1 MINAHSEPL
10 SAQLKPSATT
20 APDCRKEGKMNTKL
34 TILYERLSRE
44 DERENESLSIEHQ
57 KSFLEDYATRNGF
70 TNFVH
75 MTDDGWSGTRWDRPS
90 YLKMIEEVE
99 RGNVA
104 VCIVKDM
111 SRIGRDHLRV
121 GLLLEQFRECG
132 VRFIAVNDNVDS
144 DKGMDDFTPFRNIIN
159 EWVARDTSRKIRAIN
174 DARTKDGKHVTGALP
189 YGYLHDPQDRQ
200 KWILD
205 EEAAPIVSRIFQS
218 IINGKTVTRIAE
230 ELTAEKIMT
239 PNAHW
244 KHIGESVSM
253 GAHNADPYKWSTATV
268 INLVKKQEY
277 MGWCVLNKTIKEN
290 YKSKRKAAAPEDM
303 IIFKD
308 AHPAIVD
315 EETWNIV
322 QRLRE
327 TRRRPERIGGEPN
340 PLTGILYCADC
351 GEKMYHKQ
359 GNTGRPN
366 QPHHEYVCS
375 SYRHYSRSCTCHY
388 IRVPVIEKL
397 ILTAI
402 RRVSGYARENEA
414 EFIQRV
420 RETSVISQEAAVK
433 ESRKKIGKSKR
444 RREEVSGLIKKLY
457 EAYASGKI
465 PEKHFTELLT
475 DYDTEQEKLDT
486 EIAELQTAIDTY
498 NTDSVRA
505 DKFMELVKRHT
516 EFTELSASL
525 LNEFVE
531 KVIVHEAVKING
543 KREQT
548 VDIYLNFIG
557 KFDVPLTEEERQEEA
572 PKRTSRKK
580 PRHEMTEE
588 QRQRERERDHRRYAQ
603 KVAAKKAAE
612 EAQRAAILQ
621 GTIYEAQ
628 QQKSGVDNVAI

>member
-10 SAQLKPSATT
+10 SAQLKPSAAT

-44 DERENESLSIEHQ
+44 DERENESVSIENQ
-57 KSFLEDYATRNGF
+57 KAFLEEYAIRNGF
-70 TNFVH
+70 TNYIH
-75 MTDDGWSGTRWDRPS
+75 LTDDGWSGTRWDRPS

-104 VCIVKDM
+104 ACIVKDM

-205 EEAAPIVSRIFQS
+205 EEAAPIVARIFQS
-218 IINGKTVTRIAE
+218 IISGKTVTRIAE

-244 KHIGESVSM
+244 KHIGESTSM

-290 YKSKRKAAAPEDM
+290 YKAKRKAAAPEDM

-351 GEKMYHKQ
+351 GEKMYHKK

-433 ESRKKIGKSKR
+433 ESRKKISKAKR
-444 RREEVSGLIKKLY
+444 RRDEVSGLIKKLY

-465 PEKHFTELLT
+465 PEKHFSELLT
-475 DYDTEQEKLDT
+475 GYDTEQETLDT

-557 KFDVPLTEEERQEEA
+557 KFDVPLTEEEQQEEA
-572 PKRTSRKK
+572 PKRKSRKK

-628 QQKSGVDNVAI
+628 IQKNGVDTVAL

>member
-1 MINAHSEPL
+1 
-10 SAQLKPSATT
+10 
-20 APDCRKEGKMNTKL
+20 
-34 TILYERLSRE
+34 
-44 DERENESLSIEHQ
+44 
-57 KSFLEDYATRNGF
+57 
-70 TNFVH
+70 
-75 MTDDGWSGTRWDRPS
+75 
-90 YLKMIEEVE
+90 
-99 RGNVA
+99 
-104 VCIVKDM
+104 
-111 SRIGRDHLRV
+111 
-121 GLLLEQFRECG
+121 
-132 VRFIAVNDNVDS
+132 
-144 DKGMDDFTPFRNIIN
+144 
-159 EWVARDTSRKIRAIN
+159 
-174 DARTKDGKHVTGALP
+174 
-189 YGYLHDPQDRQ
+189 
-200 KWILD
+200 
-205 EEAAPIVSRIFQS
+205 
-218 IINGKTVTRIAE
+218 
-230 ELTAEKIMT
+230 
-239 PNAHW
+239 
-244 KHIGESVSM
+244 
-253 GAHNADPYKWSTATV
+253 
-268 INLVKKQEY
+268 
-277 MGWCVLNKTIKEN
+277 
-290 YKSKRKAAAPEDM
+290 
-303 IIFKD
+303 
-308 AHPAIVD
+308 
-315 EETWNIV
+315 
-322 QRLRE
+322 
-327 TRRRPERIGGEPN
+327 
-340 PLTGILYCADC
+340 
-351 GEKMYHKQ
+351 MYHKK

-420 RETSVISQEAAVK
+420 RETSVICQEAAVK
-433 ESRKKIGKSKR
+433 ESRKKISKAKR
-444 RREEVSGLIKKLY
+444 RRDEVSGLIKKLY

-465 PEKHFTELLT
+465 PEKHFSELLT
-475 DYDTEQEKLDT
+475 GYDTEQETLDT

-505 DKFMELVKRHT
+505 DKFIELVKRHT

-557 KFDVPLTEEERQEEA
+557 KFDVPLTEEEQQEEA

-628 QQKSGVDNVAI
+628 IQKNGVDTVAL

>member
-10 SAQLKPSATT
+10 SAQLKPSAAT

-44 DERENESLSIEHQ
+44 DERENESVSIENQ
-57 KSFLEDYATRNGF
+57 KAFLEEYAIRNGF
-70 TNFVH
+70 TNFIH
-75 MTDDGWSGTRWDRPS
+75 LTDDGWSGTRWDRPS

-104 VCIVKDM
+104 ACIVKDM

-205 EEAAPIVSRIFQS
+205 EEAAPIVARIFQS
-218 IINGKTVTRIAE
+218 IISGKTVTRIAE

-244 KHIGESVSM
+244 KHIGESTSM

-290 YKSKRKAAAPEDM
+290 YKAKRKAAAPEDM

-308 AHPAIVD
+308 AHPAIID

-351 GEKMYHKQ
+351 GEKMYHKK

-414 EFIQRV
+414 EFI
-420 RETSVISQEAAVK
+420 
-433 ESRKKIGKSKR
+433 
-444 RREEVSGLIKKLY
+444 
-457 EAYASGKI
+457 
-465 PEKHFTELLT
+465 
-475 DYDTEQEKLDT
+475 
-486 EIAELQTAIDTY
+486 
-498 NTDSVRA
+498 
-505 DKFMELVKRHT
+505 
-516 EFTELSASL
+516 
-525 LNEFVE
+525 
-531 KVIVHEAVKING
+531 
-543 KREQT
+543 
-548 VDIYLNFIG
+548 
-557 KFDVPLTEEERQEEA
+557 
-572 PKRTSRKK
+572 
-580 PRHEMTEE
+580 
-588 QRQRERERDHRRYAQ
+588 
-603 KVAAKKAAE
+603 
-612 EAQRAAILQ
+612 
-621 GTIYEAQ
+621 
-628 QQKSGVDNVAI
+628 

>member
-1 MINAHSEPL
+1 VINAHSEPL
-10 SAQLKPSATT
+10 SAQLKPSAAT

-57 KSFLEDYATRNGF
+57 KLFLEDYAIRNGF

-104 VCIVKDM
+104 ACIVKDM

-205 EEAAPIVSRIFQS
+205 EEAAPIVARIFQS
-218 IINGKTVTRIAE
+218 IISGKTVTRIAE

-244 KHIGESVSM
+244 KHIGESTSM

-290 YKSKRKAAAPEDM
+290 YKAKRKAAAPEDM

-351 GEKMYHKQ
+351 GEKMYHKK

-433 ESRKKIGKSKR
+433 ESRKKISKAKR
-444 RREEVSGLIKKLY
+444 RRDEVSGLIKKLY

-465 PEKHFTELLT
+465 PEKHFSELLT
-475 DYDTEQEKLDT
+475 GYDTEQETLDT
-486 EIAELQTAIDTY
+486 EIAELQTAIDAY

-572 PKRTSRKK
+572 PKRKSRKK

-628 QQKSGVDNVAI
+628 IQKNGVDTVAL

>member
-1 MINAHSEPL
+1 MKNAHSDTE
-10 SAQLKPSATT
+10 SQQLKPRATDT
-20 APDCRKEGKMNTKL
+20 LDRQKEGKMNTKL

-44 DERENESLSIEHQ
+44 DERENESVSIENQ
-57 KSFLEDYATRNGF
+57 KAFLEDYAKRNGI

-104 VCIVKDM
+104 ACIVKDM

-205 EEAAPIVSRIFQS
+205 EAAAPVVSRIYRS
-218 IINGKTVTRIAE
+218 LISGKSLTKIAE
-230 ELTAEKIMT
+230 ELTAEKILT

-244 KHIGESVSM
+244 KNVGESTSM
-253 GAHNADPYKWSTATV
+253 GAQGADPYRWSTATV
-268 INLVKKQEY
+268 IQIVKKQEY
-277 MGWCVLNKTIKEN
+277 MGWCVLNKTTKEN
-290 YKSKRKAAAPEDM
+290 YKSKRKATAPEDM

-340 PLTGILYCADC
+340 PLTGVLYCADC
-351 GEKMYHKQ
+351 GAKMYHKQ
-359 GNTGRPN
+359 GKSDSTHH
-366 QPHHEYVCS
+366 PHHEYVCS

-388 IRVPVIEKL
+388 IRVAVIEKL

-420 RETSVISQEAAVK
+420 RETSAISQETAVK
-433 ESRKKIGKSKR
+433 EGRKKIAKSKR

-457 EAYASGKI
+457 EAYAAGKI
-465 PEKHFTELLT
+465 PEKHFSELLT
-475 DYDTEQEKLDT
+475 GYDTEQETLDT

-516 EFTELSASL
+516 EFKEFSASL
-525 LNEFVE
+525 LNEFIE
-531 KVIVHEAVKING
+531 KVIVHEAVKVNG
-543 KREQT
+543 KREQR

-557 KFDVPLTEEERQEEA
+557 KFEIPLTEEEQEEA
-572 PKRTSRKK
+572 PIRTSKK
-580 PRHEMTEE
+580 KLRQEMTEE
-588 QRQRERERDHRRYAQ
+588 QVQRERERDKKRYAQ

-612 EAQRAAILQ
+612 QAERAAILQ
-621 GTIYEAQ
+621 GTIYEVPP
-628 QQKSGVDNVAI
+628 QKNGYDNVAS